1 MSQCLIFQLLDEH
14 TGGDK
19 DLGAEPED
27 IGSTGNGND
36 AAEPIVV
43 VQTEAHEH
51 RHHSDGY
58 GVWYPGALDIGILY
72 ATSYVVS
79 SHKDG

>member
-1 MSQCLIFQLLDEH
+1 MSLSQTFQLLDEH
-14 TGGDK
+14 TGGDQ

-27 IGSTGNGND
+27 IGSAGNSND
-36 AAEPIVV
+36 AAEPVV
-43 VQTEAHEH
+43 VVETEAHEH

-58 GVWYPGALDIGILY
+58 GVWYPGALDVGILY
-72 ATSYVVS
+72 AASYVVS